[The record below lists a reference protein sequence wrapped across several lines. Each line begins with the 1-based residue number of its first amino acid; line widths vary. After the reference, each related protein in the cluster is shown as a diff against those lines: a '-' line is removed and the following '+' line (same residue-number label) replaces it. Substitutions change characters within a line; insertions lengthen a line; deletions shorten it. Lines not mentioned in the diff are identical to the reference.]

1 MPATRVCLTDRVR
14 CPLPLRAAASSPSSL
29 DSRMFPPCLRHRGE
43 EGEQQLALTTGSSIF
58 ARGQTIISSVRPWAN
73 RWSASA
79 EARRRSG
86 PGASCRTPEDDP
98 AVRHVGLD
106 LPHGGQRGLEPTRV
120 LILLVKILSRV
131 VLGGERVPA
140 ASRVPGRGPGSGVAD
155 ADVSAVAAPGRS
167 APEAQ
172 CRASP
177 RAAFLVEMAEQ
188 LTATVAGALL
198 AALRAASGLERIAAG
213 GPGGRQRAVRRRSA
227 SRRGGHRAGHD
238 APRPWSCS
246 GPRRTGD
253 GNGTHQSV
261 CVAGFNPLR
270 ETPSRIARCEGGGS

>member
-1 MPATRVCLTDRVR
+1 M
-14 CPLPLRAAASSPSSL
+14 
-29 DSRMFPPCLRHRGE
+29 
-43 EGEQQLALTTGSSIF
+43 
-58 ARGQTIISSVRPWAN
+58 
-73 RWSASA
+73 
-79 EARRRSG
+79 
-86 PGASCRTPEDDP
+86 
-98 AVRHVGLD
+98 RHVGLD

-213 GPGGRQRAVRRRSA
+213 GREAASVLCDDGLPAEEVATALGTTLQDRGPVLDRAGQVTATARTKASALLVLTHCARRRAGSHGA
-227 SRRGGHRAGHD
+227 RAG
-238 APRPWSCS
+238 A
-246 GPRRTGD
+246 
-253 GNGTHQSV
+253 
-261 CVAGFNPLR
+261 R
-270 ETPSRIARCEGGGS
+270 ERVSSM